1 MHQITFRAP
10 LKTLITVG
18 RLNLAIEVKIPL
30 GFSVG
35 FADRL
40 GSIED

>member
-1 MHQITFRAP
+1 LSLYRAP
-10 LKTLITVG
+10 LKTLIAAG

-40 GSIED
+40 GSIKD